1 MTSSPLEDT
10 AFALL
15 HSGQFAQAEAAWR
28 EILTAKPEDPNA
40 LHSLGCILAQTGRSA
55 ESLAFFD
62 RAVERAPREGAIRGN
77 RANVLASLGRDE
89 EALRDARRALDLD
102 PGLAAAYNLMGN
114 VHLGRGRFDQATS
127 AYRRALA
134 IEPRMAPAHVG
145 LGSALLG
152 RGDREG
158 ALASYRAALG
168 IDPRDAAAHFNL
180 GAVCESAGDL
190 AGAERE
196 YRLALES
203 DPVHV
208 AALNNLGVV
217 LRRTEREQEARA
229 SFESVLHAAPEHPD
243 ALNNL
248 GIAEQ
253 RAGRPDEAIAL
264 FARAA
269 TARPQFARALVNW
282 GNALQDKNELD
293 EADQRYLAAEAI
305 APDLQ
310 EARYARAQVAL
321 RQQRFAEGWAGYET
335 RFGPGWPFVPPR
347 EFPMPRLGP
356 DELSTGHRVFVWSEQ
371 GLGDQILYSTLLPEL
386 ERRGVPAVVEVDARL
401 LPAYRRAFATLDFVA
416 AGSDPGAF
424 KSCARH
430 LPIAS
435 LALHLRPSVESFAAQ
450 PRALLSADPARI
462 EAMRA
467 RLGPGPWT
475 AIAWRSLQRGE
486 RKTMADRK
494 SIPLEY
500 FARLAGIAGTR
511 LLDLQY
517 GDVSADRIAFHGQYP
532 GVLAR
537 IDDLDAQDD
546 LEGVLAALSACERV
560 ITSSNALAHLAGALG
575 RPTWLVYLGGREPF
589 YYWVPG
595 AGGRSLWYPSVEIVS
610 ERGWTSWTQAFDA
623 LAARLAR

>member
-1 MTSSPLEDT
+1 MISSKPEEA
-10 AFALL
+10 AFALMD
-15 HSGQFAQAEAAWR
+15 SGQFAQAEAAWR
-28 EILTAKPEDPNA
+28 EILARKPDDPNA
-40 LHSLGCILAQTGRSA
+40 LHSLGCILAQTGRPA
-55 ESLAFFD
+55 EALPFFD
-62 RAVERAPREGAIRGN
+62 RAVERAPREAGIRGN
-77 RANVLASLGRDE
+77 RANVLASLGRDDD
-89 EALRDARRALDLD
+89 ALRDARRALDLD
-102 PGLAAAYNLMGN
+102 PRLAAAYNLIGN
-114 VHLGRGRFDQATS
+114 VHLGRGRFDEAIG

-134 IEPRMAPAHVG
+134 LEPRMAPSHVG

-152 RGDREG
+152 RGDRDG
-158 ALASYRAALG
+158 AIASYRAALA
-168 IDPRDAAAHFNL
+168 INPRDAAAHFNL
-180 GAVCESAGDL
+180 GAVCESAEDF

-203 DPVHV
+203 DPAHV

-217 LRRTEREQEARA
+217 LRRTEREPEARA
-229 SFESVLHAAPEHPD
+229 SFEAALRAAPEQPD
-243 ALNNL
+243 ALNNM

-253 RAGRPDEAIAL
+253 RAGRPDEAIAH
-264 FARAA
+264 FARATA
-269 TARPQFARALVNW
+269 ARPQFARALVNW

-293 EADQRYLAAEAI
+293 AAEQRYRDAEAI
-305 APDLQ
+305 APGLQ

-321 RQQRFAEGWAGYET
+321 RQHRFAEGWAGNET
-335 RFGPGWPFVPPR
+335 RFGSGWPFVAPR
-347 EFPMPRLGP
+347 EFPMPRLGEG
-356 DELSTGHRVFVWSEQ
+356 ELAGGQRVFIWSEQ

-386 ERRGVPAVVEVDARL
+386 ERRGVAAVVEVDARL
-401 LPAYRRAFATLDFVA
+401 LAAYRRSFATLEFVA
-416 AGSDPGAF
+416 TGNDPGAYA
-424 KSCARH
+424 SCARH

-450 PRALLSADPARI
+450 PRALLSADPARAD
-462 EAMRA
+462 AMRA
-467 RLGPGPWT
+467 RLGAGRWT

-517 GDVSADRIAFHGQYP
+517 GDVSADRIAFHGQHP

-595 AGGRSLWYPSVEIVS
+595 ADGRSLWYPSVEIVS
-610 ERGWTSWTQAFDA
+610 ERSWTSWDQAFDA